1 MRDKKEIEHCIKE
14 IQIRMKDKRLN
25 RFCNANV
32 KEGYIKALEILSK
45 RISIFQN
52 AHLELL
58 NSVQGRAIADL
69 AIDFLNGD
77 CEENI
82 LLNVP
87 IKGR

>member
-14 IQIRMKDKRLN
+14 IQKRMRDKRIN
-25 RFCNANV
+25 RFCNTNV
-32 KEGYIKALEILSK
+32 KEGYIKALEVLSK
-45 RISIFQN
+45 KINILQN

-77 CEENI
+77 CEEDV

-87 IKGR
+87 IRGR